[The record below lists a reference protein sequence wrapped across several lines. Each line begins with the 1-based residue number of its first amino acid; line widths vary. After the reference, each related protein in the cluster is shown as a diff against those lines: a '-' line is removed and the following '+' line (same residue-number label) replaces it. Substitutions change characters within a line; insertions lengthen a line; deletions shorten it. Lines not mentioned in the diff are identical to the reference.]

1 MTQKR
6 LTQDNQRQ
14 LGDINLSDRDHLLA
28 TIVNNEKLDLW
39 MGGDRQ
45 LPETNQERGEALPV

>member
-45 LPETNQERGEALPV
+45 LPETNQERGEVLPV

>member
-45 LPETNQERGEALPV
+45 LPETNQERREVLLV

>member
-45 LPETNQERGEALPV
+45 LLETNQERGEVLPV